1 MDPLRGARV
10 RPRASFSTGHRLQ
23 LARSR
28 STRTG
33 KWAPYALAL
42 LPWTTDTQQ
51 AGCRTILAAFLNAS
65 FFFSVSSSCL
75 LPFCLYTLSPLIPR
89 SLFKSTLQSAAG
101 GLISLLGCVG
111 LFLPLRAV
119 LVNPRGNHTLFF
131 PLIPHASGLI
141 SRLGEDAGR
150 EVGQPDCMCRQAILN
165 WCFVE

>member
-28 STRTG
+28 STHTG

-42 LPWTTDTQQ
+42 LSWTIDTQQ
-51 AGCRTILAAFLNAS
+51 AGCRTVLAAFLNAS

-75 LPFCLYTLSPLIPR
+75 LPFCLYTPSPLIPR

-101 GLISLLGCVG
+101 GLISLLGCGGV
-111 LFLPLRAV
+111 FLPLRAGCSCKPTGKPYTV
-119 LVNPRGNHTLFF
+119 LPAHSTRVRAH
-131 PLIPHASGLI
+131 
-141 SRLGEDAGR
+141 
-150 EVGQPDCMCRQAILN
+150 
-165 WCFVE
+165 